1 MPEFST
7 YTEFFTTTDPTLI
20 GIGVLGL
27 LLIILIFRRP
37 RDRTA
42 PLEAALAARDAELRE
57 AQNAGSRADALAAER
72 KTEID
77 RLNGD
82 LSKLRLKLEEDASA
96 ARDAAARISSLE
108 TELRG
113 EREEAEAAAARHEA
127 TLTERDAQADALRE
141 QVRGLTEAGTAKS
154 DEISTLKSRISQ
166 LEADLRAAETLAKTT
181 AERTSET
188 LKDLRAQISERDG
201 QVRDLR
207 AKLDQ
212 AGTEKQAL
220 TGQVNKLQAELKA
233 QGEAAAEK
241 IEILSKVR
249 ADMEAKFG
257 ELAREAL
264 KIQGEAFS
272 KTNIEK
278 LTATLTPLKEHVGHF
293 ERELKAVH
301 QATVDDRAALKAEI
315 RNLTQRSEAISK
327 EATALTRALKSDQQK
342 QGAWGEMILANILE
356 RSGLRE
362 GEEYET
368 QAQRTGTE
376 GERLRPDVVVR
387 IPGGKSLVV
396 DSKVSLVAYTDA
408 VNAETEEEAAA
419 ARKRH
424 VASIRSHIN
433 GLSGK
438 AYQAAEDLTVDYVIL
453 FVPIEGA
460 LSEALREDG
469 ALTEYALERHI
480 TIATPTTL
488 MMALRTVSHV
498 WAVERRNRNAEEI
511 AKRAGLLY
519 DKVVGFVSSMEG
531 VGTRLRQAQDSYD
544 VAIGQLSQGSGN
556 LLRQTEML
564 KTLGARTT
572 KSIGMEFETAGELP
586 PPDDPVTGDET
597 SDAVGAAE

>member
-7 YTEFFTTTDPTLI
+7 FTEFFTTTDPALI

-37 RDRTA
+37 KDRSA
-42 PLEAALAARDAELRE
+42 PLREALTAREAELRD
-57 AQNAGSRADALAAER
+57 AQNAGSRADALAEER

-82 LSKLRLKLEEDASA
+82 LSKLRSKLDEDAQKSREDAS
-96 ARDAAARISSLE
+96 RISSLE

-127 TLTERDAQADALRE
+127 TLRDRDAQADTLRG
-141 QVRGLTEAGTAKS
+141 QVKELTEAGSVKS
-154 DEISTLKSRISQ
+154 EEISALKSRISQ
-166 LEADLRAAETLAKTT
+166 LEADLRAAESLAKTT
-181 AERTSET
+181 AERTAET
-188 LKDLRAQISERDG
+188 LKDLRAQIAERDG

-212 AGTEKQAL
+212 AGADKQAL

-241 IEILSKVR
+241 IEILSRVR

-264 KIQGEAFS
+264 KVQGEAFS
-272 KTNIEK
+272 KTNLEK

-315 RNLTQRSEAISK
+315 KHLTQRSEAISK
-327 EATALTRALKSDQQK
+327 EATALTRALKSDQQR
-342 QGAWGEMILANILE
+342 QGAWGEMVLASILE

-368 QAQRTGTE
+368 QAHRTGTD

-519 DKVVGFVSSMEG
+519 DKVAGFISSMEG

-564 KTLGARTT
+564 KTLGAKTT
-572 KSIGMEFETAGELP
+572 KSIGADFDEADEPPLITADGPDALTETAE
-586 PPDDPVTGDET
+586 
-597 SDAVGAAE
+597 

>member
-1 MPEFST
+1 M
-7 YTEFFTTTDPTLI
+7 TDFAQLLDRLETLDPVLI
-20 GIGVLGL
+20 GLGLIGL
-27 LLIILIFRRP
+27 LLLVLLFRRP
-37 RDRTA
+37 RDQA
-42 PLEAALAARDAELRE
+42 GPLR
-57 AQNAGSRADALAAER
+57 DALAAKDLELRDAQTAAGRSEALAEER

-82 LSKLRLKLEEDASA
+82 LSKLRVKLDA
-96 ARDAAARISSLE
+96 DAERASQSAARISGLE

-113 EREEAEAAAARHEA
+113 AQEEAGRAAARHQSQLDERSAEIDRLNGRIAELTRADEA
-127 TLTERDAQADALRE
+127 KSEEMSALQARISRLDAELRA
-141 QVRGLTEAGTAKS
+141 AGTLA
-154 DEISTLKSRISQ
+154 ETTAARTAEAL
-166 LEADLRAAETLAKTT
+166 ADLRG
-181 AERTSET
+181 
-188 LKDLRAQISERDG
+188 QIAERDG

-207 AKLDQ
+207 TKLDQ
-212 AGTEKQAL
+212 AGAEKQAL

-241 IEILSKVR
+241 IEILSSVR

-272 KTNIEK
+272 ATNLER
-278 LTATLTPLKEHVGHF
+278 LNATLTPLKEHVGHF

-301 QATVDDRAALKAEI
+301 QATIEDRAALKAEI
-315 RNLTQRSEAISK
+315 KQLTQRSEAISQ
-327 EATALTRALKSDQQK
+327 EATALTRALKSDQQR

-368 QAQRTGTE
+368 QAHRTGTD

-387 IPGGKSLVV
+387 IPGGRSLVV
-396 DSKVSLVAYTDA
+396 DSKVSLVAYADA
-408 VNAETEEEAAA
+408 VNAETDAEAAA

-424 VASIRSHIN
+424 VASLRAHIN

-438 AYQAAEDLTVDYVIL
+438 SYQAAEDLTVDYVIL

-469 ALTEYALERHI
+469 ALTEYALERHV

-519 DKVVGFVSSMEG
+519 DKVAGFVSSMEG

-544 VAIGQLSQGSGN
+544 AALGQLSQGSGN
-556 LLRQTEML
+556 LLRQAEML
-564 KTLGARTT
+564 KALGAKTT
-572 KSIGMEFETAGELP
+572 KSIGMGFEETGALP
-586 PPDDPVTGDET
+586 PPDAPP
-597 SDAVGAAE
+597 AVGAEAAE